1 MTTLTKVEFPT
12 KEGLGVAPKVNLTFR
27 PTLRLEKLSQNC
39 VCRASMVLTQS
50 VCLAGSSL
58 KVKAVAEVMVRTCH
72 VIPRCHHYR
81 KVSHHS
87 QRGQN

>member
-39 VCRASMVLTQS
+39 VCRASAVLTQS
-50 VCLAGSSL
+50 ICLAGGSL
-58 KVKAVAEVMVRTCH
+58 KVRAVAEVMVRTYH
-72 VIPRCHHYR
+72 VINRCHHYR